1 MSTNVNY
8 GYIGGSSNVNVD
20 IMIFSE
26 DVQCL
31 ITMSITDFID
41 KNDFRRQNFLI
52 FSTSFQIIIEVEN
65 IQQKSLNKMRYVS
78 SEDRAGGT
86 FYNVDVDIM

>member
-8 GYIGGSSNVNVD
+8 GYIGGSYNVNVD

-31 ITMSITDFID
+31 ITMSITDFIE
-41 KNDFRRQNFLI
+41 KNGFRKLNFL
-52 FSTSFQIIIEVEN
+52 FGTSFQIVLKVEN
-65 IQQKSLNKMRYVS
+65 IL
-78 SEDRAGGT
+78 
-86 FYNVDVDIM
+86 

>member
-20 IMIFSE
+20 MISFSK

-31 ITMSITDFID
+31 IAMSPTDFIA
-41 KNDFRRQNFLI
+41 KNGLRKINILR
-52 FSTSFQIIIEVEN
+52 FSTSFQVVIKVEN
-65 IQQKSLNKMRYVS
+65 LQKNH
-78 SEDRAGGT
+78 
-86 FYNVDVDIM
+86 

>member
-20 IMIFSE
+20 MVSFSK

-31 ITMSITDFID
+31 IARCPTDFIA
-41 KNDFRRQNFLI
+41 KNGFRKQHI
-52 FSTSFQIIIEVEN
+52 VSFSTSFQIVIKVEN
-65 IQQKSLNKMRYVS
+65 LHKKSH
-78 SEDRAGGT
+78 GT
-86 FYNVDVDIM
+86 KCGTYHQY